1 MGVQYSVAVNNARL
15 DQWEATI
22 GTAPIMK
29 LFSGSLPANCAAA
42 DPSGLLVSI
51 TLPSD
56 WMAAAASA
64 SKSKSGTWQATAS
77 GNGFA
82 AVYRIY
88 DSGGA
93 TCHEQGIVSMA
104 WAGSTAYAVGNYV
117 TNGGNLYRCTTA
129 GTSASSGG
137 PSGTGGSISDGGA
150 VWAYVQAGADLSL
163 DNASIASG
171 QVVTIGTF
179 TRNAANT

>member
-22 GTAPIMK
+22 GLTPIMK
-29 LFSGSLPANCAAA
+29 LFSGTLPANCAAA
-42 DPSGLLVSI
+42 DPSGALVSM

-56 WMAAAASA
+56 WMAAASAA
-64 SKSKSGTWQATAS
+64 SKTKLGTWQGTAT
-77 GNGFA
+77 GNGYA

-88 DSGGA
+88 DSTGT
-93 TCHEQGIVSMA
+93 TCHEQGICSMA
-104 WAGSTAYAVGNYV
+104 WAASTVYAAGNYV
-117 TNGGNLYRCTTA
+117 TNGGNLYRCTTG
-129 GTSASSGG
+129 GTSAGSGG
-137 PSGTGGSISDGGA
+137 PSGFGGSIADNT
-150 VWAYVQAGADLSL
+150 VTWAYVQAGADLSL